1 VSHPRYG
8 ACVGQALGSEFRI
21 AHGLAKL
28 VAVEAHGVER
38 TAGSVE
44 DEDARA

>member
-1 VSHPRYG
+1 VSYERYR

-28 VAVEAHGVER
+28 VAVEAHVAER